1 MCDKLP
7 GTLAYFTVLG
17 PNMWY
22 YAVTSCDMWY
32 YVTWYHV
39 TSCDTMFCIY
49 FFPFLIQTLT
59 TPQSEHE
66 NKQLSAAVGEE
77 EEVEEEEEGSQDP
90 EVPIETK
97 PSDQLNESGESHDQ
111 GVESISF
118 NIVVQISSSIV
129 FCLES
134 TNQSAAVSEFAS
146 GEVFNAATR
155 HKHSSTPYGLPCV
168 RELVRFLISII
179 NVRDRW
185 VGHK

>member
-1 MCDKLP
+1 M
-7 GTLAYFTVLG
+7 
-17 PNMWY
+17 
-22 YAVTSCDMWY
+22 
-32 YVTWYHV
+32 
-39 TSCDTMFCIY
+39 
-49 FFPFLIQTLT
+49 
-59 TPQSEHE
+59 
-66 NKQLSAAVGEE
+66 
-77 EEVEEEEEGSQDP
+77 EEEEEGSQDP

-97 PSDQLNESGESHDQ
+97 PSDQSNESGESHDQ

-118 NIVVQISSSIV
+118 IVVQISSNFIV
-129 FCLES
+129 FFLES

-185 VGHK
+185 VGHKYIYPPPSSLLPPPPSSSPLPLSLLLPLSLSPSSSFPPSSSTLQTQL